1 MPTDT
6 LGALQDLGFTE
17 YESRVYLTLLTS
29 PPTTG
34 YQVSVRA
41 GIPRSMVYE
50 ALGRLESRGA
60 VLRAGDRRGSLYRPV
75 PPEALL
81 DHLEQSFHQRVVTLR
96 KDLGGRLQAQDDD
109 RFWSGRGRKLAY
121 GLAHQLLETADRE
134 LLVVLADPEVELFG
148 QGLGAATARGVRVAA
163 IFTGDLAA
171 PCGLGVRHPRLESE
185 IQQLDRLLLI
195 VADGDQVLIA
205 DLRGETSA
213 TLTAN
218 SHMVLIA
225 RQFVWME
232 LLTQRLNASGAPDPL
247 APLPAEERRF
257 LEAIGAASGLQVAP
271 TSSQPGNRPP

>member
-1 MPTDT
+1 MAGDPLDT
-6 LGALQDLGFTE
+6 LQSLGFTE
-17 YESRVYLTLLTS
+17 YESRVYLTLLSS

-34 YQVSVRA
+34 YQVSIRA

-60 VLRAGDRRGSLYRPV
+60 VLRAGDQRGTLYRPV

-81 DHLEQSFHQRVVTLR
+81 DHLEQSYHQKVVTLR
-96 KDLGGRLQAQDDD
+96 TDLGSRFQAQGDD
-109 RFWSGRGRKLAY
+109 RYWSGRGRELAY
-121 GLAHQLLETADRE
+121 GLARQLLEEAGQE
-134 LLVVLADPEVELFG
+134 LLVVLADPEVELFA
-148 QGLGAATARGVRVAA
+148 QGLEAATARGVRVAA
-163 IFTGDLAA
+163 IFTGELAV
-171 PCGLGVRHPRLESE
+171 PCGLGVRHPRRESE

-195 VADGDQVLIA
+195 IADGRQVLIA
-205 DLRGETSA
+205 DLRGEIA
-213 TLTAN
+213 VTLSTN

-257 LEAIGAASGLQVAP
+257 LEAIGNAPGLSA
-271 TSSQPGNRPP
+271 TSNPSPS

>member
-1 MPTDT
+1 MAENP

-17 YESRVYLTLLTS
+17 SESRVYLTLLSS

-60 VLRAGDRRGSLYRPV
+60 VLRAGDHRGTRYRPV

-81 DHLEQSFHQRVVTLR
+81 DHLEQSYHQKVASLR
-96 KDLGGRLQAQDDD
+96 SDLGSRFHGQEDD
-109 RFWSGRGRKLAY
+109 RFWSGRGRELAY
-121 GLAHQLLETADRE
+121 GLARQLLEAAERE
-134 LLVVLADPEVELFG
+134 LLVVLADPEVELLAE
-148 QGLGAATARGVRVAA
+148 GLEAATARGLRVAA
-163 IFTGDLAA
+163 IFTGELTV
-171 PCGLGVRHPRLESE
+171 PCGLGVRHPRRESE
-185 IQQLDRLLLI
+185 IQQLDRLLLM
-195 VADGDQVLIA
+195 VADGQQVLIA
-205 DLRGETSA
+205 DLRGEIA
-213 TLTAN
+213 VTLTSN
-218 SHMVLIA
+218 SHMILIA

-257 LEAIGAASGLQVAP
+257 LEAIGLAP
-271 TSSQPGNRPP
+271 GFPPAPGPRIPEAHR

>member
-1 MPTDT
+1 MAGDPLDT
-6 LGALQDLGFTE
+6 LQALGFTE
-17 YESRVYLTLLTS
+17 YESRVYLTLLSS

-60 VLRAGDRRGSLYRPV
+60 VLRAGDHRGTLYRPV

-81 DHLEQSFHQRVVTLR
+81 DHLEQSYHQKVVTLR
-96 KDLGGRLQAQDDD
+96 EDLGSRFQGQGDD
-109 RFWSGRGRKLAY
+109 RYWSGRGRELAY
-121 GLAHQLLETADRE
+121 GLARQLLEGAEQE
-134 LLVVLADPEVELFG
+134 LLVVLADPEVELFA
-148 QGLGAATARGVRVAA
+148 QGLEAATARGVRVAA
-163 IFTGDLAA
+163 IFTGELVA
-171 PCGLGVRHPRLESE
+171 PCGLGVRHPRRESE

-195 VADGDQVLIA
+195 VADGRQVLIA
-205 DLRGETSA
+205 DLRGEIA
-213 TLTAN
+213 VTLTTN

-247 APLPAEERRF
+247 APLPADERQF
-257 LEAIGAASGLQVAP
+257 LEAIGNAPGLPAP
-271 TSSQPGNRPP
+271 SDPSPS